1 MLFRSIQFRIADGTL
16 VTNTATISR
25 GFKAGYGIRNTAGLG
40 LNNGGNGGNG
50 ATGGA
55 GGSAGGGGGGSGYS
69 DGSVQIISTQQGG
82 NTGSSKV
89 IIRTALV

>member
-1 MLFRSIQFRIADGTL
+1 MGNVQFYLAEGTRI
-16 VTNTATISR
+16 TNSATIAR

-55 GGSAGGGGGGSGYS
+55 GGSSAGGGGGSGYS
-69 DGSVQIISTQQGG
+69 DGSFTIVSTQQGG
-82 NTGSSKV
+82 NAGVSKV
-89 IIRTALV
+89 VIRTALV